1 MTTPP
6 LQIKRALLST
16 YDKNGLPEL
25 GQTLAGAGVELI
37 ASGGTASCLQEAE
50 LAVTLLENVSG
61 NPEAFAG
68 RVKTLS
74 FNVAASLLFRRDSP
88 EDLREAEQLGLS
100 PIDLVVCNFYP
111 FGEAAERGAG
121 WPELIEFID
130 IGGPTLLRAA
140 AKNCQAVTVLCDP
153 SQYTE
158 FQKLFTQGEGRIE
171 ESTRRMWAARAFRY
185 SADYEAGI
193 NLELSKRLDISP
205 GKPLRYGENPHQRAW
220 VVAETQNSEGLAKAT
235 PLQGKALSYNNFL
248 DADAA
253 LACVSDL
260 DQLSQN
266 GPLSRAAVVIKHANP
281 CGMALA
287 SAPLEALKLAWAGD
301 PMSAFGSIVALNF
314 PVNEAAATWFLER
327 FVEVIVAPKFT
338 PAARELLAS
347 KKNLRLLE
355 QRPRTHSRLLARSID
370 GGKLIQE
377 EDSAFDEEL
386 NWVTAKRPFE
396 GPPPLLFRAGLVAA
410 KHLKSNAI
418 ALVAPS
424 ESGVQMIGAG
434 MGNPNRLESI
444 EQAAAKAHQNGWRDL
459 KDAVLVSDAFFPFKD
474 SIERA
479 HHYGIDKIVQ
489 PGGGKR
495 ESEVINCCN
504 ELGVTMAL
512 TGRRHFRH

>member
-16 YDKNGLPEL
+16 YDKSGLDEL
-25 GQTLAGAGVELI
+25 GKTLASANVELI
-37 ASGGTASCLQEAE
+37 ASGGTATCLQEAG
-50 LAVTLLENVSG
+50 LSVTPLENVSG

-74 FNVAASLLFRRDSP
+74 FNVAASLLFRRDSA
-88 EDLREAEQLGLS
+88 EDLREAEQLELS

-111 FGEAAERGAG
+111 FGQAAERGAD
-121 WPELIEFID
+121 WAELIEFID

-140 AKNCQAVTVLCDP
+140 AKNCQAVSVLCDP
-153 SQYTE
+153 SQYAE
-158 FQKLFTQGEGRIE
+158 FQKLFAQREGHIE
-171 ESTRRMWAARAFRY
+171 ESTRRLWAAHAFCY

-193 NLELSKRLDISP
+193 NRELSKRMDIPP
-205 GKPLRYGENPHQRAW
+205 GRPLRYGENPHQRAW
-220 VVAETQNSEGLAKAT
+220 VVIETGNATGLANTT
-235 PLQGKALSYNNFL
+235 PLQGKALSYNNLL

-260 DQLSQN
+260 DHL
-266 GPLSRAAVVIKHANP
+266 GKREAAVVVKHGNP

-287 SAPLEALKLAWAGD
+287 AQPLEALKAAWAGD
-301 PMSAFGSIVALNF
+301 PISAFGSIIALNF
-314 PVNEAAATWFLER
+314 TVDEALAIWFLER
-327 FVEVIVAPKFT
+327 FVEVILAPEFT
-338 PAARELLAS
+338 PAARKLFKA

-355 QRPRTHSRLLARSID
+355 QRPCLHSRLSARSIY
-370 GGKLIQE
+370 GGQLIQE
-377 EDSAFDEEL
+377 EDTAPDEEL
-386 NWVTAKRPFE
+386 NWVTEQRPFE
-396 GPPPLLFRAGLVAA
+396 GPAPLLFRFGLVAA

-418 ALVAPS
+418 ALIAPN
-424 ESGVQMIGAG
+424 ESDIRLIGAG

-444 EQAAAKAHQNGWRDL
+444 EQAALKAQQNGWRDL
-459 KDAVLVSDAFFPFKD
+459 KNAVLVSDAFFPFQD
-474 SIERA
+474 SVERA

-495 ESEVINCCN
+495 ESEVINCCDQ
-504 ELGVTMAL
+504 LGLAMAL